1 MKYQKNPAPPSFTPG
16 ALVKFTEQH
25 SFGYAYGWRP
35 MNGQE
40 ITAWY
45 ASDDS
50 KGMDDA
56 GESKLP
62 PRDISISLRRDVFY
76 QVIRGRVSASS
87 GYGKRSGCC
96 ELLCFLTGEK
106 FYADRNK
113 FTEHK

>member
-1 MKYQKNPAPPSFTPG
+1 MKYQKNPAPPSLTPG

-35 MNGQE
+35 INGQE
-40 ITAWY
+40 LAAWY
-45 ASDDS
+45 ASDSS
-50 KGMDDA
+50 KGLDDA